1 VYEPYRKEHRDLNTD
16 VVICGAGIS
25 GIATAYY
32 LTEQGVTDILLV
44 DKIGPMMLTSDKS
57 VEAYRNW
64 WSTDIMARFMNR
76 SIDLMEE
83 LAQVSDNVF
92 NLNRRGYLYVTT
104 QADQVAA
111 FEQTAREFDSRGL
124 GPVRMHS
131 APGSGYTPAKAEGYT
146 GEPVGAD
153 LLLDPKLISQQYD
166 YLTEDAQAVL
176 HARRAGWLSAQQLG
190 MSLLGEVKR
199 RGVKELRGE
208 VTAVQT
214 DSDGVCA
221 VEVHTAD
228 GPVTVSTR
236 HFVDAAGPFV
246 GHVAALLDVD
256 LPVHNVLHEKI
267 VFQDLERIVPRDAPM
282 IILNDPVHLY
292 WTDEERAFWEEE
304 PEYRWLLDV
313 FPPGCHLRPE
323 GTSESPW
330 LLIAWGFHDEATPAT
345 WKEPAYSEEFP
356 EIALRGAV
364 HLVPE
369 LKRYI
374 GRVPTPLMHDGGFY
388 TKTPENLP
396 LIGALPV
403 KGAFVAGALA
413 GYGVMAAPAAGELA
427 AAWIT
432 EGSERPDYA
441 EALAPD
447 RYDDPDYMASLDE
460 GALGGEL

>member
-1 VYEPYRKEHRDLNTD
+1 LNAD

-25 GIATAYY
+25 GIAAAYY
-32 LTEQGVTDILLV
+32 LTEQGVTDILLI

-64 WSTDIMARFMNR
+64 WSTDTMSRFMNR

-83 LAQVSDNVF
+83 LAEASSNAF

-111 FEQTAREFDSRGL
+111 FEQTARDFAGRGL
-124 GPVRMHS
+124 GPVRSHS
-131 APGSGYTPAKAEGYT
+131 APDSGYTPAKAEGYT

-153 LLLDPKLISQQYD
+153 LLLDPKLIRQQYD

-190 MSLLGEVKR
+190 MYLLGEAKR
-199 RGVKELRGE
+199 RGVRELRGE
-208 VTAVQT
+208 VTAVET
-214 DSDGVCA
+214 DGSGVCA
-221 VEVHTAD
+221 VQVRTGE
-228 GPVTVSTR
+228 GPVTVGTR
-236 HFVDAAGPFV
+236 RFLDAAGPFV
-246 GHVAALLDVD
+246 GHVGALLGAD

-267 VFQDLERIVPRDAPM
+267 VFQDLERIIPRDAPM
-282 IILNDPVHLY
+282 TILNDPVHLY

-304 PEYRWLLDV
+304 PEYRWLLDE

-323 GTSESPW
+323 GTSESTW

-345 WKEPAYSEEFP
+345 WQDPAYSDEFP
-356 EIALRGAV
+356 EIALRGAIQ
-364 HLVPE
+364 LAPE
-369 LKRYI
+369 LERYI
-374 GRVPTPLMHDGGFY
+374 GRIPTPLMHDGGFY

-396 LIGALPV
+396 LVGALPV
-403 KGAFVAGALA
+403 EGAFVAGALA

-427 AAWIT
+427 AAWIA
-432 EGSERPDYA
+432 GGERPGYA
-441 EALAPD
+441 AALSPD
-447 RYDDPDYMASLDE
+447 RYDDPEYMASLDE